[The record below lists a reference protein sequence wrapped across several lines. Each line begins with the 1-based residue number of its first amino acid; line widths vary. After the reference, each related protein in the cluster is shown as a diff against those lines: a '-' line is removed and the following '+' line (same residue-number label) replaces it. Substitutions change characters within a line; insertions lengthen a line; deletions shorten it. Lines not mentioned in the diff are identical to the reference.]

1 MTNSVYRPEYK
12 LLRQI
17 LIESRQIAE
26 LTQTELAKILSKPQ
40 SFVSKYENGERRLD
54 LIEFLDI
61 ALALGIEPI
70 NVLNRLMGIS
80 ANKTILDKWEISA
93 GDLTDLLEG
102 NPSLR
107 GMLLGYVAE
116 HKLRRIIAT
125 LPEISYTTKF
135 DDHDRKKKGGLYI
148 IYKGRAFDIE
158 SKSLQT
164 KTIKQDEESR
174 KWFGKAQVDASD
186 RREVT
191 FSDGSTL
198 NTTLL
203 LRGEFDILAVNCYAF
218 ENKWHFVFARKRELP
233 TSSFRKYSPMQRES
247 LLASLVSVSW
257 PPERPF
263 YADIRELLNE
273 MVEQGEGADP
283 SDLGLG

>member
-1 MTNSVYRPEYK
+1 MPNSIYRTEYK

-17 LIESRQIAE
+17 LIESRQTAG
-26 LTQTELAKILSKPQ
+26 LTQTELANMLNKPQ

-61 ALALGIEPI
+61 AHVLELEPTHAL
-70 NVLNRLMGIS
+70 LRLSGAS
-80 ANKTILDKWEISA
+80 AHATILEQWEISA
-93 GDLTDLLEG
+93 GDLTKLLEE

-116 HKLRRIIAT
+116 HKLREIIAA
-125 LPEISYTTKF
+125 LPELTYATKF
-135 DDHDRKKKGGLYI
+135 DDHNRKKKGDLYI
-148 IYKGRAFDIE
+148 IYKGRAFNIE

-164 KTIKQDEESR
+164 KTIGRDEKSD
-174 KWFGKAQVDASD
+174 KWMGKTQVDASD

-218 ENKWHFVFARKRELP
+218 ENKWRFVFARNRELP
-233 TSSFRKYSPMQRES
+233 ASSFSKYTPMQRDS
-247 LLASLVSVSW
+247 LLASLVPVSW
-257 PPERPF
+257 PPEPPF
-263 YADIRELLNE
+263 YADIRELLDE
-273 MVEQGEGADP
+273 MVENGEGADP
-283 SDLGLG
+283 SHLGLG